1 MLICLHKNIFV
12 KKQEKN
18 IEKYNI
24 VSFVAC
30 ADY

>member
-1 MLICLHKNIFV
+1 MFTQEYICQKTR
-12 KKQEKN
+12 KN

>member
-1 MLICLHKNIFV
+1 MFTQEYICQKAR
-12 KKQEKN
+12 KK

-24 VSFVAC
+24 VSFVAF

>member
-1 MLICLHKNIFV
+1 MFTQEYICQ

-24 VSFVAC
+24 VSFVAF